1 MSDLKELLDQ
11 EARLVDAAPEALE
24 AVLRRRDRKRRN
36 RRIAAGVV
44 GIAVFVAAVLVVTS
58 GGVFHHTGTPA
69 APGAI
74 PETDYLIDLDT
85 GEMTPLPESIV
96 GAEHGA
102 PGGTGS
108 SCWRKA
114 GDYAVSPD
122 GSKLAFVGP
131 GDNNAC
137 QVLVAHLDGTLLQL
151 LTSDYRGDGGPAW
164 SPDGSTIA
172 YSGRRYDDDSD
183 NVFLV
188 YPAAYGSP
196 TQVTHYRSTNVS
208 SPSFSL
214 DGSSIVYG
222 VNGEVRMVPILGGE
236 SVRLVRD
243 GEDPQLSP
251 DGSLLSYRCGDS
263 PADTSDLCL
272 ANADGTDAR
281 VLVNGDISGAG
292 SWSPDGT
299 QIAFWEYEPGWPV
312 SVVEVATGEVTL
324 VAHGAFPRWFDDH
337 TLIVEVDPCSR
348 PHDSCGG

>member
-1 MSDLKELLDQ
+1 
-11 EARLVDAAPEALE
+11 
-24 AVLRRRDRKRRN
+24 
-36 RRIAAGVV
+36 VV
-44 GIAVFVAAVLVVTS
+44 GIAVFVAAVWAVT
-58 GGVFHHTGTPA
+58 GGVPFNHTGTPA

-74 PETDYLIDLDT
+74 PDTDYLIDLDT
-85 GEMTPLPESIV
+85 GKMTPLPEIIDILD
-96 GAEHGA
+96 
-102 PGGTGS
+102 GTGDLN
-108 SCWRKA
+108 
-114 GDYAVSPD
+114 GEYAVSPD
-122 GSKLAFVGP
+122 GSKLAFIGP
-131 GDNNAC
+131 GDNNTP
-137 QVLVAHLDGTLLQL
+137 QVLVAYRDGTALQL

-172 YSGRRYDDDSD
+172 YSGRHYDDDSD

-188 YPAAYGSP
+188 HRRHGSP

-208 SPSFSL
+208 SPSFSA

-236 SVRLVRD
+236 SVRLVSQ

-263 PADTSDLCL
+263 RADRSDICL
-272 ANADGTDAR
+272 ANADGTEAR
-281 VLVNGDISGAG
+281 VLVVGNIPSAG
-292 SWSPDGT
+292 SWSPDGKR
-299 QIAFWEYEPGWPV
+299 IAFWEHEPGWPV

-348 PHDSCGG
+348 IHQCSG